1 MQRTMENNLRKCIIL
16 GEMQCNCVHVIL
28 FRITELT
35 SVQMASFTMKSKTDE
50 ERKKQNKKTL
60 SFRTSPVCWL
70 VAINPFHILFAQ
82 LLMYIYNTI
91 FCVTLVLNYKNT
103 HLYCTSELES

>member
-35 SVQMASFTMKSKTDE
+35 SVQMAIFTMKSKTNE
-50 ERKKQNKKTL
+50 ERKKQNKTKQHCH
-60 SFRTSPVCWL
+60 SEHPQFVG
-70 VAINPFHILFAQ
+70 
-82 LLMYIYNTI
+82 LLQ
-91 FCVTLVLNYKNT
+91 
-103 HLYCTSELES
+103 